1 MNAAEPINGSSAL
14 SLEPALPA
22 RPSGGSPDSSRPG
35 AAFFD
40 LDKTVIAKA
49 SSLAFSRPLYQ
60 GGLLARRDVLKVAYS
75 HLLFRLGGSAD
86 EVQMARTRDQ
96 IAELSRGW
104 PAEEVKSI
112 VNETLEELIAPS
124 VYAEAAALIEA
135 HRSAG
140 RAVVLVSASGEE
152 MVAPIG
158 RMLGATDVIASR
170 MKIGDDGRYTGDID
184 FYAAGPAKAQAIKE
198 FAAERGVD
206 LGVSFA
212 YSDSITD
219 EPMLRTVGYPRAVN
233 PDRGLRR
240 LALEEGWPQLTF
252 RRPVALRQPLSRPK
266 PITIAAAGI
275 GVAAVA
281 YVVWRMWR
289 DRRLRTA

>member
-1 MNAAEPINGSSAL
+1 MNAAESMNGSPAL
-14 SLEPALPA
+14 SLEPVLA
-22 RPSGGSPDSSRPG
+22 PSRSRPG

-75 HLLFRLGGSAD
+75 HLLFRLGGSGD
-86 EVQMARTRDQ
+86 EVQMARTRDYV
-96 IAELSRGW
+96 AELSRGW
-104 PAEEVKSI
+104 PADEVSAI
-112 VNETLEELIAPS
+112 VAETLEELIAPA

-170 MKIGDDGRYTGDID
+170 MVIGDDGRYTGAID
-184 FYAAGPAKAQAIKE
+184 FYAAGPAKAEAMKE

-206 LGVSFA
+206 LGASFA

-219 EPMLRTVGYPRAVN
+219 EPMLRAVGFARAVN
-233 PDRGLRR
+233 ADRGLRR

-252 RRPVALRQPLSRPK
+252 RRPVALRQPLAGPSPLK
-266 PITIAAAGI
+266 VAAAGI

-281 YVVWRMWR
+281 YVVWRVWR
-289 DRRLRTA
+289 ERRLRTA

>member
-1 MNAAEPINGSSAL
+1 MNAAEPINGSPAL
-14 SLEPALPA
+14 SLEPVAAPG
-22 RPSGGSPDSSRPG
+22 RSRPG

-86 EVQMARTRDQ
+86 EAQMARTRDQ
-96 IAELSRGW
+96 IAALSRGW
-104 PAEEVKSI
+104 PAEEVRSI

-170 MKIGDDGRYTGDID
+170 MKIGEDGRYTGEID
-184 FYAAGPAKAQAIKE
+184 FYAAGPAKAEAVKG
-198 FAAERGVD
+198 FASARGID
-206 LGVSFA
+206 LAASFA

-252 RRPVALRQPLSRPK
+252 RRPVALRQPLSGPNPLK
-266 PITIAAAGI
+266 AAAVGV

-281 YVVWRMWR
+281 YVVWRVWR
-289 DRRLRTA
+289 DRRFRTA

>member
-1 MNAAEPINGSSAL
+1 MNAVEPINGS
-14 SLEPALPA
+14 PALPLEPVLA
-22 RPSGGSPDSSRPG
+22 PSRARPG

-49 SSLAFSRPLYQ
+49 STLAFSRPLYR

-75 HLLFRLGGSAD
+75 HLLFRLGGSGD
-86 EVQMARTRDQ
+86 EAQMARTRDYV
-96 IAELSRGW
+96 AELSRGW
-104 PAEEVKSI
+104 PSEEVRAI
-112 VNETLEELIAPS
+112 IAETLDELIAPA

-158 RMLGATDVIASR
+158 RMLGATDVIATR
-170 MKIGDDGRYTGDID
+170 MVIGADGRYTGEVD
-184 FYAAGPAKAQAIKE
+184 FYAAGPAKAEAIHK
-198 FAAERGVD
+198 FASERGID
-206 LGVSFA
+206 LEASFA

-219 EPMLRTVGYPRAVN
+219 EPMLRTVGFPRAVN

-252 RRPVALRQPLSRPK
+252 RRPVALRQPLSGPSPLK
-266 PITIAAAGI
+266 VAAAGV

-281 YVVWRMWR
+281 YVVWRVWR
-289 DRRLRTA
+289 ERRLRTA

>member
-14 SLEPALPA
+14 SLEPASQPRSIGA
-22 RPSGGSPDSSRPG
+22 QARPG

-170 MKIGDDGRYTGDID
+170 MKIGADGRYTGEID
-184 FYAAGPAKAQAIKE
+184 FYAAGPAKAEALKE
-198 FAAERGVD
+198 FAAARGVD
-206 LGVSFA
+206 LDVSFA

-219 EPMLRTVGYPRAVN
+219 EPMLRAVGYPRAVN

-240 LALEEGWPQLTF
+240 LAQEEGRPQLTV
-252 RRPVALRQPLSRPK
+252 RRPVALRQPLPRPN
-266 PITIAAAGI
+266 PLAVAAAGV

-281 YVVWRMWR
+281 YVVWRVWR
-289 DRRLRTA
+289 ERRLRTA